1 MKHFLIV
8 TALIGVLSSHLFAK
22 SDEVDYVGLAA
33 LMLSDGHVERADE
46 ALRMVDLNGS
56 DVDLPRFYMLRGLVN
71 TKKDLLADANTDF
84 RQSIALNEDK
94 NASKP
99 LYLFIAQNDFRLKDY
114 KGCIEALDTVP
125 DLMAQNPKLFGLK
138 AECYWRENDQDR
150 ALAVLRD
157 ANRRFPDY
165 WDAYKQRFY
174 YLVSLQLFQAALE
187 DAQVYLQNA
196 APDETIMLNFINALR
211 RSGQTDKAI
220 ALAEEANVRYPAS
233 AKVTVMLAHL
243 YLDKDMVRAA
253 SELFNEASIED
264 GKFTGESAEMYRRAR
279 DYVMALLKNTQ
290 MLDTKE
296 KYKQRVAI
304 FLEYGDYE
312 RIIAARPAMERS
324 GLTDDESMRYALAYA
339 YYMEGEFDKTEAQL
353 QTLTKPDLFQKAVEL
368 RKKMEK
374 CKNNI
379 WECQQ

>member
-1 MKHFLIV
+1 MKRFWIIA
-8 TALIGVLSSHLFAK
+8 ALVGALSVQLAAK
-22 SDEVDYVGLAA
+22 TDDVDYVELGAM
-33 LMLSDGHVERADE
+33 MLRDGHVERAND
-46 ALRMVDLNGS
+46 ALNMVDLN
-56 DVDLPRFYMLRGLVN
+56 DTELDLPRYYMLKGLVE
-71 TKKDLLADANTDF
+71 TKKSFYKEANVHF
-84 RQSIALNEDK
+84 YKSIELNEDT

-99 LYLFIAQNDFRLKDY
+99 LYLYIAQNSFKLKEY
-114 KGCIEALDTVP
+114 KGCIAALDKVP

-138 AECYWRENDQDR
+138 AECFWREGDKDA

-157 ANRRFPDY
+157 VNSRFPSY

-174 YLVSLQLFQAALE
+174 YLVSLGLFQAALD
-187 DAQVYLQNA
+187 DAQVYLKNA
-196 APDETIMLNFINALR
+196 KANETILINFINALR
-211 RSGQTDKAI
+211 QSGQTEKAI
-220 ALAEEANVRYPAS
+220 ELGEEANLRYPSS

-243 YLDKDMVRAA
+243 YIDKEMIGAA
-253 SELFNEASIED
+253 AELFNEASIED
-264 GKFTGESAEMYRRAR
+264 GKYTNESAEMYRRAR

-296 KYKQRVAI
+296 KYKQRIAI

-312 RIIAARPAMERS
+312 RIIVTRKAMARS
-324 GLTDDESMRYALAYA
+324 GLMEEEGMRYALAYA
-339 YYMEGEFDKTEAQL
+339 YYMEGEFEQTEAL
-353 QTLTKPDLFQKAVEL
+353 LETLSQPELFAKAVEL

>member
-1 MKHFLIV
+1 MKHLLIV
-8 TALIGVLSSHLFAK
+8 MALIGVLSSQALAK

-46 ALRMVDLNGS
+46 ALNLVDLNAS

-71 TKKDLLADANTDF
+71 TKKDFYAEANENF
-84 RQSIALNEDK
+84 RRSIALNEDK
-94 NASKP
+94 NASRP
-99 LYLFIAQNDFRLKDY
+99 LYLYIAQNDFKLSDY
-114 KGCIEALDTVP
+114 RGCIEALDTVP
-125 DLMAQNPKLFGLK
+125 DLTAQNPKLFGLK
-138 AECYWRENDQDR
+138 AECYWRENDKDS
-150 ALAVLRD
+150 ALAVLREV
-157 ANRRFPDY
+157 NGRFPAY

-174 YLVSLQLFQAALE
+174 YLVSLQLFQAALD
-187 DAQVYLQNA
+187 DAKVYLKNA

-220 ALAEEANVRYPAS
+220 VLAEEANVRYPAS

-243 YLDKDMVRAA
+243 YLDKEMLRAA

-312 RIIAARPAMERS
+312 RIIATRRAMERS
-324 GLTDDESMRYALAYA
+324 ALMEDESMRYALAYA
-339 YYMEGEFDKTEAQL
+339 YYMEGEFDRTEALL

>member
-8 TALIGVLSSHLFAK
+8 MALIGVLSSQACAQ

-46 ALRMVDLNGS
+46 ALKMVDLNSS
-56 DVDLPRFYMLRGLVN
+56 DIDLPRFYMLRGLVK
-71 TKKDLLADANTDF
+71 TKKSDYGEANADF

-94 NASKP
+94 NATRP
-99 LYLFIAQNDFRLKDY
+99 LYLFIAQNDFKLQDY
-114 KGCIEALDTVP
+114 KGCIEALDSVP
-125 DLMAQNPKLFGLK
+125 ELMAENPKLFGLK
-138 AECYWRENDQDR
+138 AECYWRENDKDR
-150 ALAVLRD
+150 ALAVLREV
-157 ANRRFPDY
+157 NGLFPEY

-187 DAQVYLQNA
+187 DAQVYLNNA
-196 APDETIMLNFINALR
+196 KPDETIMLNFINALR

-220 ALAEEANVRYPAS
+220 VLAEEANVRYPAS

-243 YLDKDMVRAA
+243 YLDKEMTRAA
-253 SELFNEASIED
+253 AELFNEASIED

-279 DYVMALLKNTQ
+279 DYVMALLKNTE

-324 GLTDDESMRYALAYA
+324 GLMEDENMRYALAYS
-339 YYMEGEFDKTEAQL
+339 YYMEGEFDKTEALL

-368 RKKMEK
+368 RKKMDK

>member
-1 MKHFLIV
+1 
-8 TALIGVLSSHLFAK
+8 
-22 SDEVDYVGLAA
+22 
-33 LMLSDGHVERADE
+33 
-46 ALRMVDLNGS
+46 
-56 DVDLPRFYMLRGLVN
+56 
-71 TKKDLLADANTDF
+71 
-84 RQSIALNEDK
+84 
-94 NASKP
+94 
-99 LYLFIAQNDFRLKDY
+99 
-114 KGCIEALDTVP
+114 
-125 DLMAQNPKLFGLK
+125 MAQNPKLFGLK
-138 AECYWRENDQDR
+138 AECFWRENEKDQ

-157 ANRRFPDY
+157 ANLRFPEY

-187 DAQVYLQNA
+187 DAQVYLNNA
-196 APDETIMLNFINALR
+196 KPDETIMLNFINALR

-220 ALAEEANVRYPAS
+220 VLAEEANVRYPAS

-243 YLDKDMVRAA
+243 YLDKEMTRAA
-253 SELFNEASIED
+253 AELFNEASIED

-304 FLEYGDYE
+304 FLEYGDFE
-312 RIIAARPAMERS
+312 RIIAARAAMERS
-324 GLTDDESMRYALAYA
+324 GLMEDENMRYALAYA
-339 YYMEGEFDKTEAQL
+339 YYMEGEFDKTEALL

>member
-1 MKHFLIV
+1 MKYFLIV
-8 TALIGVLSSHLFAK
+8 IALVGVLSSHLLAK

-33 LMLSDGHVERADE
+33 LMLRDGHLERADE
-46 ALRMVDLNGS
+46 ALKLVDLNSS

-71 TKKDLLADANTDF
+71 TKKELFSEANTDF

-99 LYLFIAQNDFRLKDY
+99 LYLYIAQNDFKLKEY
-114 KGCIEALDTVP
+114 KGCVEALDTVP
-125 DLMAQNPKLFGLK
+125 ELMAQNPKLFGLK
-138 AECYWRENDQDR
+138 AECFWRENEKDQ

-157 ANRRFPDY
+157 ANLRFPEY

-187 DAQVYLQNA
+187 DAQVYLNNA
-196 APDETIMLNFINALR
+196 KPDETIMLNFINALR

-220 ALAEEANVRYPAS
+220 VLAEEANVRYPAS

-243 YLDKDMVRAA
+243 YLDKEMTRAA
-253 SELFNEASIED
+253 AELFNEASIED

-304 FLEYGDYE
+304 FLEYGDFE
-312 RIIAARPAMERS
+312 RIIAARAAMERS
-324 GLTDDESMRYALAYA
+324 GLMEDENMRYALAYA
-339 YYMEGEFDKTEAQL
+339 YYMEGEFDKTEALL